1 MEKDAIYLPPES
13 VEFEVWAGAAML
25 PYKFMTD
32 AAFAAL
38 ALADCIWVS
47 AAAAARL
54 GSLDAALTAEVL
66 SGLAAWALAVLEVVL
81 LPGSML
87 DSV

>member
-1 MEKDAIYLPPES
+1 
-13 VEFEVWAGAAML
+13 ML

-38 ALADCIWVS
+38 ALADCIWLS

-54 GSLDAALTAEVL
+54 GSLDAALTAGVL
-66 SGLAAWALAVLEVVL
+66 SGLACALAVLEVVL
-81 LPGSML
+81 LPGAML